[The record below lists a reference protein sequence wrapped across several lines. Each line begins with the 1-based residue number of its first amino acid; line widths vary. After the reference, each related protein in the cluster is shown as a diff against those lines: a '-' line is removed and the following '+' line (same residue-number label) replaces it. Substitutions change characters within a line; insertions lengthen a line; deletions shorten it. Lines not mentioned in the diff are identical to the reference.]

1 MKMNEPLFVLRK
13 LKKSF
18 GDREIFDI
26 PSVELL
32 QGKIYAIVGPNG
44 SGKTTILR
52 ILNALERPTSG
63 KVFFKGEDLH
73 SSSDVLNLQREM
85 TMVMQNPYLFNTTV
99 YKNVAY
105 GLKVRNLDK
114 KDIKNKA
121 EETLELVG
129 LTHIKDRRVANLSG
143 GEAQRVAIARG
154 LVINPE
160 VLLLDEPTANV
171 DQVNIKLIEEIIL
184 TIKEEKD
191 TTIIVTTH
199 NPTQAYLLADKVF
212 SIINRNITETYYE
225 NIFQG
230 EVRRA
235 NGAKIFSKNNIEICL
250 VSDRIGKAIISIDP
264 RDIIISPTPFDS
276 SARNSYRGTIKEIS
290 EIKEQVKVV
299 VDAGLDFTV
308 MVTKESCVEMA
319 LMIGS
324 EVFVTFKA
332 SSVQVY

>member
-1 MKMNEPLFVLRK
+1 MNEPLFVLQK

-26 PSVELL
+26 PYVELF
-32 QGKIYAIVGPNG
+32 QGNIYAIVGPNG
-44 SGKTTILR
+44 SGKTTILK

-63 KVFFKGEDLH
+63 KVFFKGKDIH
-73 SSSDVLNLQREM
+73 NSSDVLNLQREM

-99 YKNVAY
+99 YNNVAY

-114 KDIKNKA
+114 KDIKNKV

-129 LTHIKDRRVANLSG
+129 LSHIKGRRVTNLSG

-160 VLLLDEPTANV
+160 VLFLDEPAANV
-171 DQVNIKLIEEIIL
+171 DQVNIELIEEMIL
-184 TIKEEKD
+184 AIKEEKN

-199 NPTQAYLLADKVF
+199 NPTQAYLLADKVL

-230 EVRRA
+230 EISGA
-235 NGAKIFSKNNIEICL
+235 NGTKTFSKNNIEICL
-250 VSDRIGKAIISIDP
+250 VSDRVGKAIISIDP
-264 RDIIISPTPFDS
+264 RDIILSCKPSDS
-276 SARNSYRGTIKEIS
+276 LATNSFSGTIKEMS
-290 EIKEQVKVV
+290 EIKDQVKVV
-299 VDAGLDFTV
+299 VEAGLDFTV
-308 MVTKESCVEMA
+308 MITRESCTKMG

-324 EVFVTFKA
+324 EVFVTFKT

>member
-1 MKMNEPLFVLRK
+1 MLQR

-26 PSVELL
+26 PYVELS
-32 QGKIYAIVGPNG
+32 QGKIYAVVGPNG

-63 KVFFKGEDLH
+63 TVFFKGVDLH
-73 SSSDVLNLQREM
+73 NSSDALRLQRQM

-105 GLKVRNLDK
+105 GLKVRGLDTE
-114 KDIKNKA
+114 DIRNKV

-129 LTHIKDRRVANLSG
+129 LSHIRERRVANLSG

-160 VLLLDEPTANV
+160 VLFLDEPTANV
-171 DQVNIKLIEEIIL
+171 DQVNIKLIEEMIL
-184 TIKEEKD
+184 TIKQKKD
-191 TTIIVTTH
+191 TTILVTTH
-199 NPTQAYLLADKVF
+199 NPTQAYLLADKVL
-212 SIINRNITETYYE
+212 SIINKNITETYYE

-230 EVRRA
+230 EVRNA
-235 NGAKIFSKNNIEICL
+235 DGTTIFKKNNIEICL
-250 VSDRIGKAIISIDP
+250 VSDRDGKAIISIDP
-264 RDIIISPTPFDS
+264 RDIVISPTPFDS
-276 SARNSYRGTIKEIS
+276 SARNSFRGTIKEIS
-290 EIKEQVKVV
+290 GIKDQVKVV
-299 VDAGLDFTV
+299 VDAGLDFIV
-308 MVTKESCVEMA
+308 MITKESCTEMA

-324 EVFVTFKA
+324 EVSVAFKA
-332 SSVQVY
+332 SSVHVY